1 MSKEMTTYYRDDI
14 EVRIR
19 ADAAKDVVEFL
30 AKYPEGRNPAQIAV
44 GAKVSKYHLS
54 FLLESDPLIQKY
66 IQAGY
71 VLLMSIDRKG
81 VSAGVG
87 AREGHPG
94 RGRAPFWFI
103 NQPAE
108 TQELIRQKTM
118 DSAAGD
124 DPIELPE
131 GLVNAPFVDG
141 FKSAFSL
148 VRANM
153 LRTNMSPKTIQ
164 QVLGQLHDAIGD
176 VATDG
181 QEMQIGLQQKT
192 IELQTTQNDLV
203 EARNA
208 LAVSTAVLQKH
219 LGLEP
224 EVVSRA
230 LPMPNRRR
238 TEAA

>member
-1 MSKEMTTYYRDDI
+1 
-14 EVRIR
+14 
-19 ADAAKDVVEFL
+19 
-30 AKYPEGRNPAQIAV
+30 
-44 GAKVSKYHLS
+44 
-54 FLLESDPLIQKY
+54 
-66 IQAGY
+66 
-71 VLLMSIDRKG
+71 
-81 VSAGVG
+81 
-87 AREGHPG
+87 
-94 RGRAPFWFI
+94 
-103 NQPAE
+103 
-108 TQELIRQKTM
+108 
-118 DSAAGD
+118 
-124 DPIELPE
+124 
-131 GLVNAPFVDG
+131 VDG